1 MTKPLAIQN
10 FVKRGLK
17 LRQLRLLLVLD
28 THRHVGRVAE
38 VMNITQPA
46 VSKALAELEQGLGLT
61 LFLRTPKGLEPTP
74 EGTCLIRHAEAVE
87 ENLLRAAQALESI
100 TQSAVWRVSL
110 GVMHGAT
117 PMIAPTL
124 ERWRAKHSHSFNLMV
139 QEAPIDTLLP
149 LLRSGRL
156 DVAIGSPPESSTTAD
171 LQITPLFV
179 DNMVW
184 VIAPQHP
191 LASSACISLKDL
203 QPYIWVMTPRIARR
217 RALVDAALRRHGVTA
232 SVHVVETLSHEI
244 ILGLVLQQNAAA
256 LVMSRVARS
265 FESRGLVR
273 VLDIE
278 MSQTLQVAA
287 FTRLQPPPSAFA
299 LELVGYLTEQA
310 ASPLASGVRT

>member
-1 MTKPLAIQN
+1 MKTKAYLYIITAAVCWGLIGL
-10 FVKRGLK
+10 FVR
-17 LRQLRLLLVLD
+17 
-28 THRHVGRVAE
+28 
-38 VMNITQPA
+38 
-46 VSKALAELEQGLGLT
+46 T
-61 LFLRTPKGLEPTP
+61 L
-74 EGTCLIRHAEAVE
+74 
-87 ENLLRAAQALESI
+87 AAQGFNSMQIVAL
-100 TQSAVWRVSL
+100 RSL
-110 GVMHGAT
+110 AAAICVT
-117 PMIAPTL
+117 
-124 ERWRAKHSHSFNLMV
+124 
-139 QEAPIDTLLP
+139 LP

-232 SVHVVETLSHEI
+232 SEHVVETLSHEI

-278 MSQTLQVAA
+278 MRQTLQVAA
-287 FTRLQPPPSAFA
+287 FTWLQPPPSAFA